1 MARLMFSCGM
11 FSALAASNGRAQPGV
26 AVRVAAALGGYGYFL
41 EQTGEYLAAL
51 GIQRALLVLDC
62 GPF

>member
-1 MARLMFSCGM
+1 MFSCGM
-11 FSALAASNGRAQPGV
+11 FSALAARIAVRSRGV
-26 AVRVAAALGGYGYFL
+26 AVRIAAALGGDSNFL
-41 EQTGEYLAAL
+41 DQASENLAAL

>member
-1 MARLMFSCGM
+1 MFSCGM
-11 FSALAASNGRAQPGV
+11 FSALAART
-26 AVRVAAALGGYGYFL
+26 AVRSRALLSAALCGDCNFP

-51 GIQRALLVLDC
+51 GIERALLVLDR